1 VRKLENRIVDLLVSV
16 LHEINPE
23 LMPPRS
29 PRGPYAMLLFG
40 MIIWTFT
47 WYEKSGA
54 IPPRELAA
62 RISQLF
68 VYGFKGQRFVPPAP
82 PKR

>member
-1 VRKLENRIVDLLVSV
+1 MT
-16 LHEINPE
+16 E
-23 LMPPRS
+23 LMEGLLREMNPKLMAEKRVQK
-29 PRGPYAMLLFG
+29 PYALLLFG
-40 MIIWTFT
+40 MMIWTFT